1 MRQSLPLGHSPLPG
15 YIDTHEADLPPHRG
29 NPRAQGRVRTTDGH
43 AVPADDHARYAQT
56 RANEQRR
63 RIAVEAAR
71 LIAEGGLR
79 DYRQAKLKAA
89 ARLGIADDLS
99 LPKNGEIEDA
109 LREHQRLFRAE
120 QPQHAARLREVGAR
134 SHALLRALSSRDW
147 SAPCSKAPPTSIPP
161 CACTCTTTS
170 PSDIALFLR
179 EHGIPYEERTRRL
192 RLERDVAAD
201 VPVFLFAADDSAI
214 DLTVLPYDRLR
225 QAPLDRIDE
234 KPMRARDRRRVG
246 SSSRDEA
253 VR

>member
-1 MRQSLPLGHSPLPG
+1 MP
-15 YIDTHEADLPPHRG
+15 
-29 NPRAQGRVRTTDGH
+29 NK
-43 AVPADDHARYAQT
+43 DDHARYPQT
-56 RANEQRR
+56 RSNELRR

-89 ARLGIADDLS
+89 ARLGIVDDLS
-99 LPKNGEIEDA
+99 LPKNGEIEEA

-120 QPQHAARLREVGAR
+120 QPHTLQRLREVALEAMRFFASYQPRLVGAVLEGTADE
-134 SHALLRALSSRDW
+134 H
-147 SAPCSKAPPTSIPP
+147 SAVCLHLHDDQPER
-161 CACTCTTTS
+161 
-170 PSDIALFLR
+170 IALFLR
-179 EHGIPYEERTRRL
+179 EQGIPYEERSRRV

-234 KPMRARDRRRVG
+234 KPMRRATFENVQALLAG
-246 SSSRDEA
+246 KGEFVTSSG
-253 VR
+253 